1 MKKINTFHFPTSQT
15 FDILTASQMSEVK
28 GGGSTYTDLL
38 ASLGLTEADIAAAAA
53 AAAAAFAAA
62 VGPIS
67 ATLDDKRR
75 DRPGGGISTH

>member
-1 MKKINTFHFPTSQT
+1 MKKINTIHFPTSKS
-15 FDILTASQMSEVK
+15 FDILTVSQMSTIK
-28 GGGSTYTDLL
+28 GGADTAVELSVSTT
-38 ASLGLTEADIAAAAA
+38 SVGLS
-53 AAAAAFAAA
+53 

>member
-1 MKKINTFHFPTSQT
+1 MKKINTFHFPTSKS
-15 FDILTASQMSEVK
+15 FDILTASQMAEVK

-38 ASLGLTEADIAAAAA
+38 ASLGLTEADIAAATADFTA
-53 AAAAAFAAA
+53 V

>member
-1 MKKINTFHFPTSQT
+1 MKKINTFHFPTSMS
-15 FDILTASQMSEVK
+15 FDILTTSQMAEIK
-28 GGGSTYTDLL
+28 GGGTTATDLL

-53 AAAAAFAAA
+53 AFAAA

-67 ATLDDKRR
+67 VVLDDKRR

>member
-1 MKKINTFHFPTSQT
+1 MKKINTIHFPNSQS

-38 ASLGLTEADIAAAAA
+38 TSLGLTEADVTDAVTSFMAAI
-53 AAAAAFAAA
+53 
-62 VGPIS
+62 GPIS

>member
-1 MKKINTFHFPTSQT
+1 MKKINTFHFPTSKS
-15 FDILTASQMSEVK
+15 FDILTVSQMSAIR
-28 GGGSTYTDLL
+28 GGLDAVLSSVDVLYVDTTL
-38 ASLGLTEADIAAAAA
+38 SVVS
-53 AAAAAFAAA
+53 

>member
-1 MKKINTFHFPTSQT
+1 MKKINTIHFPNSKS
-15 FDILTASQMSEVK
+15 FGILTISQMAEVK
-28 GGGSTYTDLL
+28 GGADTAVAVSSSLTLSVTASTT
-38 ASLGLTEADIAAAAA
+38 AVS
-53 AAAAAFAAA
+53 

>member
-1 MKKINTFHFPTSQT
+1 MKKINTFQFPTSKS
-15 FDILTASQMSEVK
+15 FDILTVSQMSAIR
-28 GGGSTYTDLL
+28 GGLDAVLSSVDVLYVDTTL
-38 ASLGLTEADIAAAAA
+38 SVVS
-53 AAAAAFAAA
+53 

>member
-1 MKKINTFHFPTSQT
+1 MNKKNTFNSVFSKSI
-15 FDILTASQMSEVK
+15 DILSASQMSTIK
-28 GGGSTYTDLL
+28 GGLSIDTSLST
-38 ASLGLTEADIAAAAA
+38 GLVALDTTAATAT
-53 AAAAAFAAA
+53 

>member
-1 MKKINTFHFPTSQT
+1 MKKINTIHFPNSQS
-15 FDILTASQMSEVK
+15 FDILTASQMSSIR
-28 GGGSTYTDLL
+28 GGLDAVLSTVDTLYVDPTLS
-38 ASLGLTEADIAAAAA
+38 AVTAAT
-53 AAAAAFAAA
+53 

>member
-1 MKKINTFHFPTSQT
+1 MKKINTFHFPTSMS
-15 FDILTASQMSEVK
+15 FDILTASQMAEVK
-28 GGGSTYTDLL
+28 GGGSIYTNLL
-38 ASLGLTEADIAAAAA
+38 ASLGLTEADIASAAAS
-53 AAAAAFAAA
+53 AAAAFAVV

>member
-1 MKKINTFHFPTSQT
+1 MKKINSFNFSVNKS
-15 FDILTASQMSEVK
+15 FDILTVSQMSAIR
-28 GGGSTYTDLL
+28 GGLDATFSIAGTLSVNDPLSV
-38 ASLGLTEADIAAAAA
+38 ASVVS
-53 AAAAAFAAA
+53 

>member
-1 MKKINTFHFPTSQT
+1 MKKINTFHFPTSMS
-15 FDILTASQMSEVK
+15 FDILTVSQMSAIR
-28 GGGSTYTDLL
+28 GGLDAVLSSVDVLYVDTTL
-38 ASLGLTEADIAAAAA
+38 SVVS
-53 AAAAAFAAA
+53 

>member
-1 MKKINTFHFPTSQT
+1 MKKINTFHFPKSQS
-15 FDILTASQMSEVK
+15 FDILSASQMAEVK

-53 AAAAAFAAA
+53 AAADAFAAA

>member
-1 MKKINTFHFPTSQT
+1 MKKINTFHFPTSQS
-15 FDILTASQMSEVK
+15 FDILTASQMAEVK
-28 GGGSTYTDLL
+28 GGESTYTDLL
-38 ASLGLTEADIAAAAA
+38 ASLGLTEADI

>member
-1 MKKINTFHFPTSQT
+1 MKKINTFHFPTSQS
-15 FDILTASQMSEVK
+15 FDILTASQMAEVK

-38 ASLGLTEADIAAAAA
+38 ASLGLTEADITTAIADAT
-53 AAAAAFAAA
+53 AAFAAA
-62 VGPIS
+62 AGPIC